1 MSSTIRGSLLAGA
14 GVISLAV
21 AALIPAFRLPA
32 LLVALI
38 LLFLAATS
46 LSRATRIADS
56 LPPLA
61 NRLVQVRVW
70 GNALPVEA
78 ALEVDSIRSFG
89 AALLIHL
96 RPAGGGARHLLKV
109 AQPGPG
115 RVQPGRLEIPHA
127 AYISWA
133 GTKLHRDVERQQMA
147 LVLLWP
153 DA

>member
-1 MSSTIRGSLLAGA
+1 MSSTIRGTILAGV
-14 GVISLAV
+14 GVIGLAV

-32 LLVALI
+32 LVVAVI

-46 LSRATRIADS
+46 LSRATRIAGS

-61 NRLVQVRVW
+61 TRPVQVEVW
-70 GNALPVEA
+70 GSALPAES

-96 RPAGGGARHLLKV
+96 RPAGGGARQLLKV

-115 RVQPGRLEIPHA
+115 RVQPGRLEILHA

-133 GTKLHRDVERQQMA
+133 GIKLHRDVERQHAA
-147 LVLLWP
+147 LVLSWP
-153 DA
+153 VT

>member
-1 MSSTIRGSLLAGA
+1 MSSTIRGTLLAAA
-14 GVISLAV
+14 GVTGLAV
-21 AALIPAFRLPA
+21 AALIPAFRQPA
-32 LLVALI
+32 LVVALI

-46 LSRATRIADS
+46 LSRATRIAGS

-61 NRLVQVRVW
+61 NRPVQVQVW
-70 GNALPVEA
+70 GNALAAET
-78 ALEVDSIRSFG
+78 ALEVDSIRAFG

-133 GTKLHRDVERQQMA
+133 GTRLHRDVERQQTA
-147 LVLLWP
+147 LVLSWP